1 MAREVMEGSKAVAEA
16 VKLARPNV
24 IAAYPI
30 TPQTHIVEDLAK
42 MVAEGELRAEYV
54 KVESEHSAMS
64 ACISAC
70 ATGARVFT
78 STSSQGLALMH
89 EMLFIASG
97 MRLPVVMVNAN
108 RALSAPIN
116 IWNDQQDS
124 MSERDCGWIQI
135 YAEDNQEALDSVIQA
150 YKIAEKV
157 RLPAM
162 VCMDGFVL
170 THTVEPVE
178 VPEQETVDSFLPAYK
193 PKTKLDPEAP
203 VAFGPIAFPDT
214 YTEFRYGQEK
224 AMQEALDEI
233 KKTGKEFGKVFG
245 RSYGLIEEYNKN
257 KNDVL
262 LVTLGS
268 VAGTIK
274 DVIDEE
280 ANNVGLIRV
289 RAFRPFPEEE
299 IRKALKDAKV
309 VGVVEK
315 DVSVG
320 LGKGALCSE
329 IRDAL
334 YSMPHK
340 NRPKVLSFVAGLGG
354 RDIPMSSISNIIK
367 TCRQGLEGKEAEE
380 KSWVD
385 LKKDTLPV

>member
-1 MAREVMEGSKAVAEA
+1 
-16 VKLARPNV
+16 
-24 IAAYPI
+24 
-30 TPQTHIVEDLAK
+30 
-42 MVAEGELRAEYV
+42 
-54 KVESEHSAMS
+54 
-64 ACISAC
+64 
-70 ATGARVFT
+70 
-78 STSSQGLALMH
+78 MH

-135 YAEDNQEALDSVIQA
+135 YVENNQEALDSVIQA

-162 VCMDGFVL
+162 VCMDGYVL

-178 VPEQETVDSFLPAYK
+178 VPEQEAVDSFLPSYR
-193 PKTKLDPEAP
+193 PKTKLDPEFP
-203 VAFGPIAFPDT
+203 ITFGPIAFPDT
-214 YTEFRYGQEK
+214 YTEFRFEQEK

-233 KKTGKEFGKVFG
+233 KKVGKEFGKAFG

-280 ANNVGLIRV
+280 ANDTGLIGV

-309 VGVVEK
+309 VGVIEK

-334 YSMPHK
+334 YSITSK
-340 NRPKVLSFVAGLGG
+340 NRPKVLSFIAGLGG
-354 RDIPMSSISNIIK
+354 RDIPMGSVANVIK
-367 TCRQGLEGKEAEE
+367 TCREALEGKSVEE

-385 LKKDTLPV
+385 LKKEMLP